1 MKNTEVINLP
11 ETKRYLTILHGAMV
25 CSVVDSPFTSMKMDI
40 YHQLRNLRISAEKV
54 GEQIITKFSDLTER
68 EAAAIQA
75 DFEER
80 LFTVEYLNGKEWDK
94 IYKSLLAEIAA
105 AKPIKPKK
113 VKEEKAGKTK
123 KEEQPVVDPIE
134 ALESVEPTNILPG
147 GEEAINDEE
156 EPEIVTVPLDGAETA
171 IPAKMVTPERDAD
184 GDRIVKLPKP
194 EKKAKKETKK
204 VAAKKDTKKGKK

>member
-1 MKNTEVINLP
+1 MP

-54 GEQIITKFSDLTER
+54 GEQIITKFSDLTENQ
-68 EAAAIQA
+68 AAAIQK

-80 LFTVEYLNGKEWDK
+80 LFTVEYLNGQEWDK

-134 ALESVEPTNILPG
+134 ALEAANPEPTNILPG
-147 GEEAINDEE
+147 GEEAINDTE
-156 EPEIVTVPLDGAETA
+156 EPEIVSVK
-171 IPAKMVTPERDAD
+171 PAKPT
-184 GDRIVKLPKP
+184 KP
-194 EKKAKKETKK
+194 TKP
-204 VAAKKDTKKGKK
+204 VKKGGKK

>member
-105 AKPIKPKK
+105 AKPVK
-113 VKEEKAGKTK
+113 VKADKKAGKTK

-147 GEEAINDEE
+147 GAEAINDEE
-156 EPEIVTVPLDGAETA
+156 EPEIVS
-171 IPAKMVTPERDAD
+171 
-184 GDRIVKLPKP
+184 VKPTKP
-194 EKKAKKETKK
+194 TKPTK
-204 VAAKKDTKKGKK
+204 PVKKDNKPTKKGGKK

>member
-1 MKNTEVINLP
+1 MKNNVVINMP

-54 GEQIITKFSDLTER
+54 GEQIITKFSDLTENQ
-68 EAAAIQA
+68 AAAIQK

-80 LFTVEYLNGKEWDK
+80 LFTVEYLNGQEWDK

-134 ALESVEPTNILPG
+134 ALEAANPEPTNILPG
-147 GEEAINDEE
+147 GEEAINDTE
-156 EPEIVTVPLDGAETA
+156 EPEIVSVK
-171 IPAKMVTPERDAD
+171 PAKPT
-184 GDRIVKLPKP
+184 KP
-194 EKKAKKETKK
+194 TKP
-204 VAAKKDTKKGKK
+204 VKKGGKK